1 MERYIASS
9 GSGLFDALLSDLLH
23 KIANL
28 PYDVRDFAP
37 SPFPLRRPV
46 TERVRADTADAR
58 ERFTDLS
65 NADKGPYHQDSR
77 FQERRELS

>member
-28 PYDVRDFAP
+28 PY
-37 SPFPLRRPV
+37 
-46 TERVRADTADAR
+46 EIRALTPTTHHPTAAGDRAR
-58 ERFTDLS
+58 E
-65 NADKGPYHQDSR
+65 SR
-77 FQERRELS
+77 HG